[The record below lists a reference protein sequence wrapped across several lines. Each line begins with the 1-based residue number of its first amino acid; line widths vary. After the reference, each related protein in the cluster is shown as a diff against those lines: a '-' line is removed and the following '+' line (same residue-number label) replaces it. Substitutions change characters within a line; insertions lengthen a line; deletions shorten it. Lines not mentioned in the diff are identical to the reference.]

1 MIVCLGVD
9 NTFLDEPIS
18 SQVLRTLWLVADMH
32 TRLWN
37 IEGHTTNELDDMDE
51 KIMELSESY
60 KAAFS
65 TVTTC
70 DFPKF
75 HYLLH
80 LTSVIQEFGSM
91 RTVDTCYGEVWV
103 GLCYLLMIEYLP
115 PLYTFRATTK
125 G

>member
-1 MIVCLGVD
+1 MIVCIGVD

-18 SQVLRTLWLVADMH
+18 SQVLRALWLVADMH

-37 IEGHTTNELDDMDE
+37 IEGHTTEELDELDE
-51 KIMELSESY
+51 KIMELSECY
-60 KAAFS
+60 KAAFA
-65 TVTTC
+65 TVTSC

-91 RTVDTCYGEVWV
+91 RTVDTCYGEVWTGTYV
-103 GLCYLLMIEYLP
+103 YWLLDHLF
-115 PLYTFRATTK
+115 LGK
-125 G
+125 QQKS